1 MKKLLSLLAL
11 LCVLVCTACPVFA
24 DAAPGGVGRDDVLNG
39 DFSTAETA
47 QAGDDLASAT
57 TDSADALTNLM
68 NGVKEKWEE
77 IFGGLNG
84 VLEFFTD
91 CVAGSFGCLPT
102 GYTVYVIMLC
112 VCISV
117 VAVVKALTSK

>member
-1 MKKLLSLLAL
+1 MKKVIALLAL
-11 LCVLVCTACPVFA
+11 LCCMVCTACPVFA
-24 DAAPGGVGRDDVLNG
+24 EDAPSGVGRDDVLAG
-39 DFSTAETA
+39 TFSTAETA

-84 VLEFFTD
+84 VLEFFTV
-91 CVAGSFGCLPT
+91 CIAGSFGCLPT
-102 GYTVYVIMLC
+102 GYTIYVIMLC

-117 VAVVKALTSK
+117 VAIIKALTSK